1 MMILKSIKRNI
12 LNIPGWQTER
22 KIIVI
27 ESDDW
32 GTVRVS
38 SPEAYRHFL
47 QKSYPVNECPYN
59 SYDMLESNKDMELL
73 FETLWP
79 IKDSH
84 GNPAII
90 TMNNNVANPDFDR
103 IKNDN
108 FQNYYFEPFTETYN
122 NYPNHDR
129 VVKLYKDGIEN
140 KMLMPQFHGKEHVN
154 VARWMEALQQ
164 NDKSAHSAFE
174 HRMFSVH
181 AERNPKV
188 VNEFMDALNA
198 DSAKELNSKAE
209 IVIDGLNLFKN
220 IWGFSSDSFIA
231 PCYIWDTTL
240 APILAKNGVKYL
252 QGLVMQFEPVVE
264 QGYKYKRKYHYQGQ
278 RNKLGQYYL
287 IRNAFFEPSSNP
299 DFDWVSDCLN
309 RIEVAFRWGKPA
321 IICSHRLNFMGGLNQ
336 ENRSKNLN
344 LLESLLKEI
353 IKRWPMVEFKST
365 NQLGDMINQDL

>member
-1 MMILKSIKRNI
+1 MNTLQSLKRNI
-12 LNIPGWQTER
+12 LNIPGWKTNR

-38 SPEAYRHFL
+38 SPVAYRQFL
-47 QKSYPVNECPYN
+47 KNGYPVNECPYN
-59 SYDMLESNKDMELL
+59 SYDMLESNKDMEFLL
-73 FETLWP
+73 ETLSLV
-79 IKDSH
+79 KDMH

-103 IKNDN
+103 IRNDD
-108 FQNYYFEPFTETYN
+108 FQNYYYEPFIETYK

-129 VVKLYKDGIEN
+129 VLQLYKEGIEK
-140 KMLMPQFHGKEHVN
+140 KMLMPQYHSREHVN

-164 NDKSAHSAFE
+164 NDKVAHLAFKQ
-174 HRMFSVH
+174 RMFSVH
-181 AERNPKV
+181 TERNPKV
-188 VNEFMDALNA
+188 VKEYMDALNA
-198 DSAKELNSKAE
+198 DSAEELNSKAE

-220 IWGFSSDSFIA
+220 IWGFSSTSFIA
-231 PCYIWDTTL
+231 PCNIWASSL
-240 APILAKNGVKYL
+240 EPILAKHGVKYI
-252 QGLVMQFEPVVE
+252 QGMVIKLEPVAE
-264 QGYKYKRKYHYQGQ
+264 PGYKFKRKYRYQGQ

-299 DFDWVSDCLN
+299 EFDWVSDCLN
-309 RIEVAFRWGKPA
+309 RIEAAFRWGKPA

-336 ENRSKNLN
+336 ENRIKNLN

-365 NQLGDMINQDL
+365 NQLGDILNQDL